1 MQLGGSVNKA
11 KDNSNSNRNYQTEE
25 SVKQNGIVD
34 SVKDKNPSEAEE
46 ARTSQSPEKE
56 VKELNET
63 EAMK

>member
-1 MQLGGSVNKA
+1 MQLGGSVNKPN
-11 KDNSNSNRNYQTEE
+11 DNSNSNRNYQTEE
-25 SVKQNGIVD
+25 SVKQNGIVE

-46 ARTSQSPEKE
+46 ARTIQSPEKE